1 MRILHVHSG
10 NLFGGVETVLRC
22 FAQAQGAAPHN
33 DEHEFAF
40 NFDGRIAADLRALG
54 SKVYD
59 IGETHASDP
68 FSVWRARKMLNAIT
82 RWGRFDATVVHSAW
96 TLGLLG
102 PAAVRPL
109 VFYQHDVLNGSH
121 WTERLARRAAP
132 DLIIANSA
140 YTSRSTPR
148 VFAGQGA
155 VVVHPPADLSPHR
168 ISHAERTAVRT
179 RWGSSES
186 NVALLIAARFEPWK
200 GHRLLI
206 EALAR
211 MHANPHWVLWVA
223 GEAQRPHEIR
233 IVDEVRT
240 IALRAGIASRVH
252 LLGHVENIPA
262 LMQSSD
268 IYCQPNTE
276 PEPFGLTFIEALHA
290 RIPVVTTELG
300 GAAEIL
306 TPESG
311 YLLEPSPLAVAHAL
325 ETLIGDPERRRLI
338 GRQSYERALHLCDP
352 DRQTARVVAS
362 IERLRQA
369 RAA

>member
-10 NLFGGVETVLRC
+10 NLFGGVESVLRC
-22 FAQAQGAAPHN
+22 FAQAPAGGPNNA
-33 DEHEFAF
+33 EHEFAF
-40 NFDGRIAADLRALG
+40 NFEGKIAADLRALG

-59 IGETHASDP
+59 IGEAHASDP
-68 FSVWRARKMLNAIT
+68 FSVWRARKALNAIT

-102 PAAVRPL
+102 QAAIRPL

-121 WTERLARRAAP
+121 WTERLARRVAP

-140 YTSRSTPR
+140 FTAQSTPR
-148 VFAGQGA
+148 AFAGRRA
-155 VVVHPPADLSPHR
+155 VVVHPPADLSSHR
-168 ISHAERTAVRT
+168 VSQAERTAIRS
-179 RWGSSES
+179 RGGASES

-206 EALAR
+206 KALAR
-211 MHANPHWVLWVA
+211 IQANPHWILWIA
-223 GEAQRPHEIR
+223 GEAQRPHEARVVEEIL
-233 IVDEVRT
+233 T
-240 IALRAGIASRVH
+240 IASRAGIAARVH
-252 LLGHVENIPA
+252 FLGHVENVPA

-276 PEPFGLTFIEALHA
+276 PEPFGLAFIEALHA

-300 GAAEIL
+300 GAAEIM
-306 TPESG
+306 TPETG
-311 YLLEPSPLAVAHAL
+311 YLLEPSPLAVTNAL
-325 ETLIGDPERRRLI
+325 ETLIADPERRRRI
-338 GRQSYERALHLCDP
+338 GRQGYERALHLCDP
-352 DRQTARVVAS
+352 HRQIARFVSS
-362 IERLRQA
+362 IETLRQA